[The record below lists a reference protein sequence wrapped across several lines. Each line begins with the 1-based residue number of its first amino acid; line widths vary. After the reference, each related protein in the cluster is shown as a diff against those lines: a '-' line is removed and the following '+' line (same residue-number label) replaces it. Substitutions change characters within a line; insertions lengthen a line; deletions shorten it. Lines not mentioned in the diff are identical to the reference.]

1 MGNPRRF
8 SASVANGRDPQ
19 GAILEALEF
28 ARDVLPSSSL
38 DERSR
43 IKVAIIVEE
52 LVSNSLRHGAGTRD
66 ISLWLALDD
75 VGGAI
80 ELELEDDG
88 EPFDPTSA
96 PRNGM
101 RFNGPDPATGGG
113 IGLAIVRAW
122 GEDIAYT
129 RSGGRNLLRM
139 TIR

>member
-1 MGNPRRF
+1 MDHPRRF
-8 SASVANGRDPQ
+8 SAFVASGRDPR

-28 ARDVLPSSSL
+28 ARDFLPSSSL

-52 LVSNSLRHGAGTRD
+52 LVSNSLRHGAGERD
-66 ISLWLALDD
+66 ISLWLALEDRD
-75 VGGAI
+75 GAV

-88 EPFDPTSA
+88 EPFDPTSGPDTA
-96 PRNGM
+96 M
-101 RFNGPDPATGGG
+101 RFSGPDPVTGGG
-113 IGLAIVRAW
+113 IGLAIVQAW

-139 TIR
+139 AIR